1 MFYKLS
7 GLATSSPAV
16 ANKDP
21 SQNTKQLLVDAISG
35 IKERWLHPYIFPT
48 SWENIMSQFEEDC
61 SRTLKNDLGIQCCK
75 VWASSVKYLLT
86 LLKGK

>member
-1 MFYKLS
+1 MSYKLS

-21 SQNTKQLLVDAISG
+21 SQNTKQLLVNAISG
-35 IKERWLHPYIFPT
+35 IKERWLHPSLFST
-48 SWENIMSQFEEDC
+48 SWENIMSQFEDC
-61 SRTLKNDLGIQCCK
+61 SRRLKNDSGIKCE
-75 VWASSVKYLLT
+75 VSASSVKYLLT